1 MYKNPEIN
9 LMPNDELSQLHHVNT
24 AGAQLFDFQL
34 FPRKYKHPE
43 YLFKP
48 HMIQPVQDFFPT
60 VLQGLTYTTRI
71 DDPNYPA
78 YLHDGKYV
86 SDALRQQQDRKSAVE
101 DIEQFL
107 DEAFGLAEKTQFE
120 KDPLEEA
127 KGQNQKPSSEID
139 ALIASLDMEVAEE
152 YDDGFGPVGSTD
164 PNLTDDNQI
173 TVEHLHKEILPSTH
187 HALITLGILNR
198 LPPDQLPYADAFPLV
213 ARNMWGQNLT
223 VDRVR
228 IIIEKMEQ
236 STRAS
241 LRGGLVTNYDLVP
254 VAQFFDIGSR
264 LTTGI
269 YRQIVFKEPYKPY

>member
-9 LMPNDELSQLHHVNT
+9 LMLNDELSQLHHVNT
-24 AGAQLFDFQL
+24 AGAQLFDFKL
-34 FPRKYKHPE
+34 FPRKYKRPE

-48 HMIQPVQDFFPT
+48 HMIEPVQDFFPT
-60 VLQGLTYTTRI
+60 VLQGLSYTTRI

-86 SDALRQQQDRKSAVE
+86 SDALSQHQDRKSAVA
-101 DIEQFL
+101 DIEQLL
-107 DEAFGLAEKTQFE
+107 DAAFGLVEQTQFE
-120 KDPLEEA
+120 KDVLEEA
-127 KGQNQKPSSEID
+127 EGQNQKPSSEID
-139 ALIASLDMEVAEE
+139 ALIASLGMEVAEG
-152 YDDGFGPVGSTD
+152 YDDGLGPIGRD
-164 PNLTDDNQI
+164 AMAADDNEI
-173 TVEHLHKEILPSTH
+173 GVEKLRREILPSTQ

-198 LPPDQLPYADAFPLV
+198 LPADQLPYADEFPLV
-213 ARNMWGQNLT
+213 ARNMWGKNLT

-228 IIIEKMEQ
+228 IIVEKMEQ
-236 STRAS
+236 SARIA
-241 LRGGLVTNYDLVP
+241 LRNGHISNYDLVP